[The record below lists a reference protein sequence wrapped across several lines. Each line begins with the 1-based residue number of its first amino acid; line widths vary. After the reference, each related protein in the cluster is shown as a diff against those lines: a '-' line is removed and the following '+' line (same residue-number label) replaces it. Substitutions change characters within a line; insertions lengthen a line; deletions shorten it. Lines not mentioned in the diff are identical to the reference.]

1 MKFEKPKS
9 SIERVAGASSE
20 AEKEI
25 LTQSGEIFSD
35 QIFKGLEGKEREKTA
50 EELEIIDI
58 ANNLTNE
65 VRRRYGLD
73 DFDVPPKNI
82 HMIPADKW
90 PGGGSEDG
98 VYDSRLQGVAVKDA
112 GDPRL
117 YALSVTIHE
126 LLHFKSYNA
135 LQVIDG
141 KKSEAE
147 SYRIGFA
154 TRSRDGKNK
163 YFSELNEAMTEELGR
178 RIFRESIDGL
188 RDNPIFSDE
197 INKTEEVLK
206 KYPKATAKSGKSLFT
221 GDTLYAKIEAPADL
235 MGMLSYAIGKG
246 SPQIIT
252 IRHSY
257 KKQRAMLNSLIDKVW
272 NSHKDEYENQEAVFE
287 EFARCYMSGNL
298 LLIGRLIEDTFGKGT
313 FRKIAELDMKS

>member
-1 MKFEKPKS
+1 MKFEQSKS

-20 AEKEI
+20 AEQEI
-25 LTQSGEIFSD
+25 LKQSGEIFND

-50 EELEIIDI
+50 EELEVIDI

-65 VRRRYGLD
+65 VRRSYGLEN
-73 DFDVPPKNI
+73 FDVPPKNI
-82 HMIPADKW
+82 HIIPAAKW

-112 GDPRL
+112 GDPKL
-117 YALSVTIHE
+117 YTLAVTIHE
-126 LLHFKSYNA
+126 MLHFKSYNA

-178 RIFRESIDGL
+178 RIFQKAVGGL
-188 RDNPIFSDE
+188 RNNPIFTEE
-197 INKTEEVLK
+197 INKTEEVIK
-206 KYPKATAKSGKSLFT
+206 KYPKATSKSGKKLFT
-221 GDTLYAKIEAPADL
+221 GDTLYAKTEAPADL
-235 MGMLSYAIGKG
+235 IGMIKYALGKG

-252 IRHSY
+252 IRHTY
-257 KKQRAMLNSLIDKVW
+257 KKQRGMLNSLMDKVW
-272 NSHKDEYENQEAVFE
+272 NKHRDEFKDQEEVFQF
-287 EFARCYMSGNL
+287 FAKAYMTGNL
-298 LLIGRLIEDTFGKGT
+298 LSIGRLVEETFGKGT
-313 FRKIAELDMKS
+313 FRKIAELDMKG